1 MAERQEDENCI
12 LLKRIEVQVQLIKND
27 VNWLKD
33 EVKSLKRL
41 LWRILATVFG
51 LFTSAI
57 ITIIITLLL

>member
-1 MAERQEDENCI
+1 MAERQENENCI
-12 LLKRIEVQVQLIKND
+12 LLRRIDVQVQLIKND

-57 ITIIITLLL
+57 ITIIITIIL

>member
-1 MAERQEDENCI
+1 MAERQENENCI
-12 LLKRIEVQVQLIKND
+12 LLRKIEVQVQLIKND

>member
-1 MAERQEDENCI
+1 MAERQENENCI
-12 LLKRIEVQVQLIKND
+12 LLRKIEVQVQLIKND

-57 ITIIITLLL
+57 ITIIITLIL